1 MNGSSGIM
9 GLKWAK
15 LADQVVDLNKSIY
28 VGIPSPLL
36 ELLIG
41 VNLNV

>member
-15 LADQVVDLNKSIY
+15 LADQVVNLNKSVYIS
-28 VGIPSPLL
+28 IPGLLL
-36 ELLIG
+36 ESLVA
-41 VNLNV
+41 VNSDV

>member
-15 LADQVVDLNKSIY
+15 LVDQVVDLNKSIY
-28 VGIPSPLL
+28 ISILSLLL
-36 ELLIG
+36 ESLIA
-41 VNLNV
+41 VNLDV